1 MKEKNKLGI
10 YGIIGFV
17 VWFLLQNYS
26 DLPFKIL
33 NINPPTLFLEVYTI
47 LIEILTILFIFLLFK
62 KEIVHM
68 WKDFYENRDKYF
80 KIYFKFWFLILVLM
94 AFSNGIITLINK
106 SEISNNQEAI
116 NDMFERLPIYTY
128 ILSVFL
134 APVIEELVFRFCFMK
149 IFNNKYLYIILSGVI
164 FGLFH
169 IIGSFESAYD
179 FLFLV
184 PYSIPGLIF
193 AYILYDSKNIFNT
206 IWLHFVHNGISMLA
220 SIILL
225 LA

>member
-1 MKEKNKLGI
+1 
-10 YGIIGFV
+10 
-17 VWFLLQNYS
+17 
-26 DLPFKIL
+26 
-33 NINPPTLFLEVYTI
+33 
-47 LIEILTILFIFLLFK
+47 
-62 KEIVHM
+62 
-68 WKDFYENRDKYF
+68 
-80 KIYFKFWFLILVLM
+80 M

-134 APVIEELVFRFCFMK
+134 APIIEELVFRFCFMK

>member
-17 VWFLLQNYS
+17 VWFLFQNYS
-26 DLPFKIL
+26 DLPFEIL

-47 LIEILTILFIFLLFK
+47 LVEILTILFIFLLFK

-80 KIYFKFWFLILVLM
+80 KKYFKFWFLILVLM

-134 APVIEELVFRFCFMK
+134 APIIEELVFRFCFMK
-149 IFNNKYLYIILSGVI
+149 IFNNKYLYMILSGVI

>member
-17 VWFLLQNYS
+17 VWFLFQNYS

-47 LIEILTILFIFLLFK
+47 LVEILTILFIFLLFK

-80 KIYFKFWFLILVLM
+80 KKYFKYWFLILVLM

-116 NDMFERLPIYTY
+116 NDMFKRLPIYTY

-134 APVIEELVFRFCFMK
+134 APIIEELVFRFCFMK

-179 FLFLV
+179 FLFLI

>member
-17 VWFLLQNYS
+17 VWFLFQNYS

-33 NINPPTLFLEVYTI
+33 NVNPPTIFIEVYTI

-62 KEIVHM
+62 NEIVHM
-68 WKDFYENRDKYF
+68 WKDFYENRDAYFKKYF
-80 KIYFKFWFLILVLM
+80 KYWFLILILM
-94 AFSNGIITLINK
+94 ALSNGIITLINNK
-106 SEISNNQEAI
+106 ELSNNQEAI

-169 IIGSFESAYD
+169 IIGSFESAFD
-179 FLFLV
+179 FLYLI

-206 IWLHFVHNGISMLA
+206 IWLHFVHNGISMVA
-220 SIILL
+220 TIILL
-225 LA
+225 FA

>member
-17 VWFLLQNYS
+17 VWFLFQNYS

-33 NINPPTLFLEVYTI
+33 NIDPPTLFLEVYTI
-47 LIEILTILFIFLLFK
+47 LVEILTILFIFLLFK

-80 KIYFKFWFLILVLM
+80 KKYFKYWFLILVLM

-106 SEISNNQEAI
+106 AEISNNQEAI
-116 NDMFERLPIYTY
+116 NDMFKRLPIYTY

-134 APVIEELVFRFCFMK
+134 APIIEELVFRFCFMK
-149 IFNNKYLYIILSGVI
+149 IFNNKYLYMILSGII

>member
-17 VWFLLQNYS
+17 VWFLFQNYS

-33 NINPPTLFLEVYTI
+33 NVNPPTIFIEVYTI

-68 WKDFYENRDKYF
+68 WKDFYENRDGYFKKYF
-80 KIYFKFWFLILVLM
+80 KYWFLILILM
-94 AFSNGIITLINK
+94 ALSNGIITLINNK
-106 SEISNNQEAI
+106 ELSNNQEAI

-179 FLFLV
+179 FLFLI

-206 IWLHFVHNGISMLA
+206 IWLHFVHNGISMVA
-220 SIILL
+220 TIILL
-225 LA
+225 FA

>member
-17 VWFLLQNYS
+17 VWFLFQNYS

-33 NINPPTLFLEVYTI
+33 NIDPPTLFLEVYTI
-47 LIEILTILFIFLLFK
+47 LVEILTILFIFLLFK

-80 KIYFKFWFLILVLM
+80 KKYFKFWFLILILM

-106 SEISNNQEAI
+106 AEISNNQEAI
-116 NDMFERLPIYTY
+116 NDMFKRLPIYTY

-134 APVIEELVFRFCFMK
+134 APIIEELVFRFCFMK
-149 IFNNKYLYIILSGVI
+149 IFNNKYLYMILSGII

-206 IWLHFVHNGISMLA
+206 MWLHFVHNGISMLA
-220 SIILL
+220 SIIIL

>member
-80 KIYFKFWFLILVLM
+80 KKYFKFWFLILVLM

-134 APVIEELVFRFCFMK
+134 APIIEELVFRFCFMK

-206 IWLHFVHNGISMLA
+206 IWLHFVRNGISMLA

>member
-47 LIEILTILFIFLLFK
+47 LVEILTILFIFLLFK

-80 KIYFKFWFLILVLM
+80 KKYFKYWFLILVLM

-134 APVIEELVFRFCFMK
+134 APIIEELVFRFCFMK

-220 SIILL
+220 SIIIL

>member
-17 VWFLLQNYS
+17 VWFLFQNYS
-26 DLPFKIL
+26 DLPFEIL

-47 LIEILTILFIFLLFK
+47 LVEILTILFIFLLFK

-80 KIYFKFWFLILVLM
+80 KKYFKYWFLILILM

-106 SEISNNQEAI
+106 AEISNNQEAI
-116 NDMFERLPIYTY
+116 NDMFKRLPIYTY

-134 APVIEELVFRFCFMK
+134 APIIEELVFRFCFMK

>member
-17 VWFLLQNYS
+17 VWFLFQNYS

-47 LIEILTILFIFLLFK
+47 LVEILTILFIFLLFK

-80 KIYFKFWFLILVLM
+80 KKYFKYWFLILVLM

-116 NDMFERLPIYTY
+116 NDMFKRLPIYTY

-134 APVIEELVFRFCFMK
+134 APIIEELVFRFCFMK
-149 IFNNKYLYIILSGVI
+149 IFNNKYLYMILSGVI

-220 SIILL
+220 SIIIL

>member
-17 VWFLLQNYS
+17 VWFLFQNYS
-26 DLPFKIL
+26 DLPFEIL

-47 LIEILTILFIFLLFK
+47 LVEILTILFIFLLFK

-80 KIYFKFWFLILVLM
+80 KKYFKYWFLILILM

-106 SEISNNQEAI
+106 AEISNNQEAI
-116 NDMFERLPIYTY
+116 NDMFKRLPIYTY

-134 APVIEELVFRFCFMK
+134 APIIEELVFRFCFMK
-149 IFNNKYLYIILSGVI
+149 IFNNKYLYMILSGVI

-169 IIGSFESAYD
+169 IIGSFESVYD

-220 SIILL
+220 TIILL
-225 LA
+225 FA

>member
-17 VWFLLQNYS
+17 VWFLFQNYS
-26 DLPFKIL
+26 DLPFEIL

-47 LIEILTILFIFLLFK
+47 LVEILTILFIFLLFK

-80 KIYFKFWFLILVLM
+80 KKYFKYWFLILILM

-106 SEISNNQEAI
+106 AEISNNQEAI
-116 NDMFERLPIYTY
+116 NDMFKRLPIYTY

-134 APVIEELVFRFCFMK
+134 APIIEELVFRFCFMK

-220 SIILL
+220 SIIIL

>member
-17 VWFLLQNYS
+17 VWFLFQNYS

-47 LIEILTILFIFLLFK
+47 LVEILTILFIFLLFK

-80 KIYFKFWFLILVLM
+80 KKYFKYWFLILVLM

-106 SEISNNQEAI
+106 AEISNNQEAI

-134 APVIEELVFRFCFMK
+134 APIIEELVFRFCFMK

-179 FLFLV
+179 FLYLV

-220 SIILL
+220 SIIIL

>member
-1 MKEKNKLGI
+1 MKEKNKIGI

-17 VWFLLQNYS
+17 VWFLFQNYS

-47 LIEILTILFIFLLFK
+47 LVEILTILFIFLLFK

-80 KIYFKFWFLILVLM
+80 KKYFKYWFLILVLM

-116 NDMFERLPIYTY
+116 NDMFKRLPIYTY

-134 APVIEELVFRFCFMK
+134 APIIEELVFRFCFMK
-149 IFNNKYLYIILSGVI
+149 IFNNKYLYMILSGVI

>member
-134 APVIEELVFRFCFMK
+134 APVIEELVFRFCFTK

>member
-17 VWFLLQNYS
+17 VWFLFQNYS

-33 NINPPTLFLEVYTI
+33 NIDPPTLFLEVYTI
-47 LIEILTILFIFLLFK
+47 LVEILTILFIFLLFK

-80 KIYFKFWFLILVLM
+80 KKYFKYWFLILVLM

-106 SEISNNQEAI
+106 AEISNNQEAI
-116 NDMFERLPIYTY
+116 NDMFKRLPIYTY

-134 APVIEELVFRFCFMK
+134 APIIEELVFRFCFMK
-149 IFNNKYLYIILSGVI
+149 IFNNKYLYMILSGII

-206 IWLHFVHNGISMLA
+206 MWLHFVHNGISMLA
-220 SIILL
+220 SIIIL

>member
-80 KIYFKFWFLILVLM
+80 KKYFKYWFLILILM

-116 NDMFERLPIYTY
+116 NDMFKRLPIYTY

>member
-1 MKEKNKLGI
+1 MKEKNKIGI

-17 VWFLLQNYS
+17 VWFLFQNYS
-26 DLPFKIL
+26 DLPFEIL

-47 LIEILTILFIFLLFK
+47 LVEILTILFIFLLFK

-80 KIYFKFWFLILVLM
+80 KKYFKYWFLILILM

-106 SEISNNQEAI
+106 AEISNNQEAI
-116 NDMFERLPIYTY
+116 NDMFKRLPIYTY

-134 APVIEELVFRFCFMK
+134 APIIEELVFRFCFMK
-149 IFNNKYLYIILSGVI
+149 IFNNKYLYMILSGVI

>member
-80 KIYFKFWFLILVLM
+80 KKYFKFWFLILVLM

-134 APVIEELVFRFCFMK
+134 APIIEELVFRFCFMK

-193 AYILYDSKNIFNT
+193 AYILYDSKNIF
-206 IWLHFVHNGISMLA
+206 IYFMRYIGIRIFFVFNL
-220 SIILL
+220 
-225 LA
+225 

>member
-1 MKEKNKLGI
+1 
-10 YGIIGFV
+10 
-17 VWFLLQNYS
+17 
-26 DLPFKIL
+26 
-33 NINPPTLFLEVYTI
+33 
-47 LIEILTILFIFLLFK
+47 
-62 KEIVHM
+62 
-68 WKDFYENRDKYF
+68 
-80 KIYFKFWFLILVLM
+80 
-94 AFSNGIITLINK
+94 
-106 SEISNNQEAI
+106 
-116 NDMFERLPIYTY
+116 
-128 ILSVFL
+128 
-134 APVIEELVFRFCFMK
+134 MK

>member
-17 VWFLLQNYS
+17 VWFLFQNYS

-47 LIEILTILFIFLLFK
+47 LVEILTILFIFLLFK

-80 KIYFKFWFLILVLM
+80 KKYFKYWFLILILM

-116 NDMFERLPIYTY
+116 NDMFKRLPIYTY

-134 APVIEELVFRFCFMK
+134 APIIEELVFRFCFMK

>member
-17 VWFLLQNYS
+17 VWFLFQNYS

-47 LIEILTILFIFLLFK
+47 LVEILTILFIFLLFK

-80 KIYFKFWFLILVLM
+80 KKYFKYWFLILILM

-106 SEISNNQEAI
+106 AEISNNQEAI
-116 NDMFERLPIYTY
+116 NDMFKRLPIYTY

-134 APVIEELVFRFCFMK
+134 APIIEELVFRFCFMK

-220 SIILL
+220 TIILL
-225 LA
+225 FA

>member
-17 VWFLLQNYS
+17 VWFLFQNYS

-80 KIYFKFWFLILVLM
+80 KKYFKYWFLILVLM

-134 APVIEELVFRFCFMK
+134 APIIEELVFRLCFMK

>member
-80 KIYFKFWFLILVLM
+80 KKYFKYWFLILILM

-116 NDMFERLPIYTY
+116 NDMFKRLPIYTY

-134 APVIEELVFRFCFMK
+134 APIIEELVFRFCFMK

>member
-17 VWFLLQNYS
+17 VWFLFQNYS

-33 NINPPTLFLEVYTI
+33 NIDPPTLFLEVYTI
-47 LIEILTILFIFLLFK
+47 LVEILTILFIFLLFK

-80 KIYFKFWFLILVLM
+80 KKYFKYWFLILVLM

-106 SEISNNQEAI
+106 AEISNNQEAI
-116 NDMFERLPIYTY
+116 NDMFKRLPIYTY

-134 APVIEELVFRFCFMK
+134 APIIEELVFRFCFMK

-169 IIGSFESAYD
+169 IIGSFESVYD

>member
-1 MKEKNKLGI
+1 MKEKNKIGI

-17 VWFLLQNYS
+17 VWFLFQNYS
-26 DLPFKIL
+26 DLPFEIL

-80 KIYFKFWFLILVLM
+80 KKYFKYWFLILVLM

-106 SEISNNQEAI
+106 AEISNNQEAI
-116 NDMFERLPIYTY
+116 NDMFKRLPIYTY

-134 APVIEELVFRFCFMK
+134 APIIEELVFRFCFMK
-149 IFNNKYLYIILSGVI
+149 IFNNKYLYMILSGVI

-220 SIILL
+220 SIIIL

>member
-17 VWFLLQNYS
+17 VWFLFQNYS

-47 LIEILTILFIFLLFK
+47 LVEILTILFIFLLFK

-80 KIYFKFWFLILVLM
+80 KKYFKYWFLILVLM

-106 SEISNNQEAI
+106 AEISNNQEAI
-116 NDMFERLPIYTY
+116 NDMFKRLPIYTY

-134 APVIEELVFRFCFMK
+134 APIIEELVFRFCFMK
-149 IFNNKYLYIILSGVI
+149 IFNNKYLYVILSGVI

-220 SIILL
+220 SIIIL

>member
-80 KIYFKFWFLILVLM
+80 KKYFKFWFLILVLM

-106 SEISNNQEAI
+106 AEISNNQEAI
-116 NDMFERLPIYTY
+116 NDMFKRLPIYTY

-134 APVIEELVFRFCFMK
+134 APIIEELVFRFCFMK

>member
-17 VWFLLQNYS
+17 VWFLFQNYS

-33 NINPPTLFLEVYTI
+33 NIDPPTLFLEVYTI
-47 LIEILTILFIFLLFK
+47 LVEILTILFIFLLFK

-80 KIYFKFWFLILVLM
+80 KKYFKYWFLILVLM

-106 SEISNNQEAI
+106 AEISNNQEAI
-116 NDMFERLPIYTY
+116 NDMFKRLPIYTY

-134 APVIEELVFRFCFMK
+134 APIIEELVFRFCFMK

-206 IWLHFVHNGISMLA
+206 MWLHFVHNGISMLA
-220 SIILL
+220 SIIIL

>member
-33 NINPPTLFLEVYTI
+33 NINPPTLFFFFFTI

-80 KIYFKFWFLILVLM
+80 KKYFKFWFLILVLM

-134 APVIEELVFRFCFMK
+134 APIIEELVFRFCFMK

>member
-80 KIYFKFWFLILVLM
+80 KKYFKYWFLILILM

-134 APVIEELVFRFCFMK
+134 APIIEELVFRFCFMK

-164 FGLFH
+164 FWLFH

>member
-80 KIYFKFWFLILVLM
+80 KKYFKYWFLILVLM

-116 NDMFERLPIYTY
+116 NDMFKRLPIYTY

-134 APVIEELVFRFCFMK
+134 APIIEELVFRFCFMK

-220 SIILL
+220 SIIIL

>member
-17 VWFLLQNYS
+17 VWFLFQNYS

-33 NINPPTLFLEVYTI
+33 NIDPPTLFLEVYTI
-47 LIEILTILFIFLLFK
+47 LVEILTILFIFLLFK

-80 KIYFKFWFLILVLM
+80 KKYFKYWFLILILM

-116 NDMFERLPIYTY
+116 NDMFKRLPIYTY

-134 APVIEELVFRFCFMK
+134 APIIEELVFRFCFMK
-149 IFNNKYLYIILSGVI
+149 IFNNKYLYMILSGVI

>member
-17 VWFLLQNYS
+17 VWFLFQNYS
-26 DLPFKIL
+26 DLPFEIL

-47 LIEILTILFIFLLFK
+47 LVEILTILFIFLLFK

-80 KIYFKFWFLILVLM
+80 KKYFKYWFLILVLM

-116 NDMFERLPIYTY
+116 NDMFKRLPIYTY

-134 APVIEELVFRFCFMK
+134 APIIEELVFRFCFMK
-149 IFNNKYLYIILSGVI
+149 IFNNKYLYMILSGVI

-220 SIILL
+220 SIIIL

>member
-17 VWFLLQNYS
+17 VWFLFQNYS

-33 NINPPTLFLEVYTI
+33 NVNPPTIFIEVYTI

-68 WKDFYENRDKYF
+68 WKDFYENRDGYFKKYF
-80 KIYFKFWFLILVLM
+80 KYWFLILILM
-94 AFSNGIITLINK
+94 ALSNGIITLINNK
-106 SEISNNQEAI
+106 ELSNNQEAI

-169 IIGSFESAYD
+169 IIGSFESAFD
-179 FLFLV
+179 FLYLI

-206 IWLHFVHNGISMLA
+206 IWLHFVHNGISMVA
-220 SIILL
+220 TIILL
-225 LA
+225 FA

>member
-17 VWFLLQNYS
+17 VWFLFQNYS
-26 DLPFKIL
+26 DLPFEIL

-47 LIEILTILFIFLLFK
+47 LVEILTILFIFLLFK

-80 KIYFKFWFLILVLM
+80 KKYFKYWFLILVLM

-106 SEISNNQEAI
+106 AEISNNQEAI

-220 SIILL
+220 SIIIL

>member
-17 VWFLLQNYS
+17 VWFLFQNYS
-26 DLPFKIL
+26 DLPFEIL

-47 LIEILTILFIFLLFK
+47 LVEILTILFIFLLFK

-80 KIYFKFWFLILVLM
+80 KKYFKYWFLILVLM

-106 SEISNNQEAI
+106 AEISNNQEAI
-116 NDMFERLPIYTY
+116 NDMFKRLPIYTY

-134 APVIEELVFRFCFMK
+134 APIIEELVFRFCFMK

-220 SIILL
+220 SIIIL

>member
-17 VWFLLQNYS
+17 VWFLFQNYS

-33 NINPPTLFLEVYTI
+33 NIDPPTLFLEVYTI
-47 LIEILTILFIFLLFK
+47 LVEILTILFIFLLFK

-80 KIYFKFWFLILVLM
+80 KKYFKYWFLILVLM

-106 SEISNNQEAI
+106 AEISNNQEAI
-116 NDMFERLPIYTY
+116 NDMFKRLPIYTY

-134 APVIEELVFRFCFMK
+134 APIIEELVFRFCFMK